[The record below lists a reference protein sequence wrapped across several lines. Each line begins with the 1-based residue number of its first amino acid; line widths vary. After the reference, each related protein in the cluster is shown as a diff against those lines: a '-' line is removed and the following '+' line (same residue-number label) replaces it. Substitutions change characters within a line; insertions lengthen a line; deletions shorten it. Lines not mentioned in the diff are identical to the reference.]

1 MRDNLNSLSEK
12 GVDNTD
18 LVFLQ
23 GLLDSPAVTSLVKVK
38 SFSISIDAY
47 IFSLKLSLMN
57 NGQSFKASIY
67 VS

>member
-1 MRDNLNSLSEK
+1 MRDNFNSLSEK